1 MRTDRTHTV
10 ESELCVPSSREPTF
24 TSARSGHLRLPPTA
38 IRRSALLPNG
48 GMKAEIENQQ
58 IIILRA
64 RIRIGTMQLDAA
76 V

>member
-1 MRTDRTHTV
+1 
-10 ESELCVPSSREPTF
+10 
-24 TSARSGHLRLPPTA
+24 
-38 IRRSALLPNG
+38 
-48 GMKAEIENQQ
+48 MKAEIENQQ